1 MAYVKNLFDS
11 NFIQYASYVIR
22 DRAIPEITDGLKPV
36 QRRII
41 HTLIKTDDGRFTKVA
56 NVCGKVMAYHPHGD
70 ASIYTALVNLANKEL
85 FIDKQG
91 NFGNMYTGDG
101 ASAPR
106 YIECRLKPITKDI
119 LNTNPKITQYVDTYD
134 SRDTEPLAFQAKLPL
149 VLIMGAEGI
158 AVGMST
164 YILSH
169 NIHEVIE
176 AERKCLR
183 GEKFHL
189 YPDFPTGGLIDVS
202 GYEDGLGKIV
212 TRAKMDTSDD
222 KKIVITELPYGST
235 TESLCDSIEK
245 AVKAGKIKATSIQDY
260 TSDKVNIEVRLQR
273 GVYTKDVVDALYAF
287 TDCEQTIYCNL
298 LVIKDNM
305 PVQMTCTQVI
315 QYHSKQLVGILKQ
328 ELELEKAELTDKLHL
343 RTLER
348 IFVEERIYKKIESQK
363 TEEGVLKAVKTGFV
377 PFKAELIRAITDE
390 DVDHLLKIP
399 IRRISLYDM
408 NKNKQ
413 EVEAINARIKEE
425 LEAGR
430 SASEAIKYGFKR
442 STSAILD
449 GNITTLIVAIVLLI
463 FGSGSV
469 QGFGMTLAIGI
480 VLSVITSLLVSRLI
494 VECLYGMGLKDSKF
508 YARVSGKKKKV
519 FDYVGKKVIWF
530 VIAAVLIVAGAVTMV
545 VNGATGKNALNY
557 NIEFVGGVSTQVDF
571 QKEYSI
577 DEFNDEIKG
586 EIAKI
591 IDFNN
596 EIKGAIADVIG
607 STDIEGQKVTGTTQ
621 YVIKTPDI
629 EADVRQELQDML
641 VDKYGAA
648 EDSFETTYIS
658 STVSSE
664 LQRDAYISLAI
675 AAACM
680 LLYIWIRFR
689 KFKFAISS
697 VIALIHDVFIVVTFF
712 AIFRLSVGNS
722 FIACILTI
730 VGYSINATIVIFDRI
745 RENMQNNDMNYDLK
759 NVVNTS
765 IQQTLT
771 RSIYTSATTFVM
783 VLFLYIL
790 GVESM
795 RAFAMPLAVGIVAGA
810 FSSIFISGCLYF
822 IMTKKSERL
831 DETRAAKAAKAITQT
846 AVDGSEVVVDG
857 ASEVGVIVEELPKKI
872 TANPN
877 RKKNKKRKQ

>member
-106 YIECRLKPITKDI
+106 YIECRLRPITKDI

-134 SRDTEPLAFQAKLPL
+134 SRDVEPVAFQAKLPL

-169 NIHEVIE
+169 NIHEVID

-183 GEKFHL
+183 GEKFEL
-189 YPDFPTGGLIDVS
+189 FPDFPTGGLIDVS

-245 AVKAGKIKATSIQDY
+245 AVKNGKIKATSIQDY
-260 TSDKVNIEVRLQR
+260 TSDKVNIEIRLQR

-328 ELELEKAELTDKLHL
+328 ELELEKAALMEKLHL

-348 IFVEERIYKKIESQK
+348 IFVEERIYKKIENQK
-363 TEEGVLKAVKTGFV
+363 TEEGVIKAVMDGFK
-377 PFKAELIRAITDE
+377 PFKAELIRPITVD

-413 EVEAINARIKEE
+413 EVQAINDRIKEINK
-425 LEAGR
+425 LLKHLVDY
-430 SASEAIKYGFKR
+430 AI
-442 STSAILD
+442 SWLD
-449 GNITTLIVAIVLLI
+449 GIEAKLDGITTRRRTKITNINTVDVKAVSKRDMSLKYDEK
-463 FGSGSV
+463 SGNL
-469 QGFGMTLAIGI
+469 GT
-480 VLSVITSLLVSRLI
+480 
-494 VECLYGMGLKDSKF
+494 E
-508 YARVSGKKKKV
+508 VSGGEEMLKVTPYDKVLYVRKSGIYSVSECPKK
-519 FDYVGKKVIWF
+519 I
-530 VIAAVLIVAGAVTMV
+530 
-545 VNGATGKNALNY
+545 
-557 NIEFVGGVSTQVDF
+557 FVGPELRYCGLAD
-571 QKEYSI
+571 KESL
-577 DEFNDEIKG
+577 
-586 EIAKI
+586 
-591 IDFNN
+591 
-596 EIKGAIADVIG
+596 
-607 STDIEGQKVTGTTQ
+607 SKVLFTILYRDPATQ
-621 YVIKTPDI
+621 YVYIKRCKIAGYIMNRDYFFAPDGMEVLHVDTRKTFEFKLNYVPKGRIKKLTENFKAANYEEKSLKAKGVRVVSKEVKDI
-629 EADVRQELQDML
+629 E
-641 VDKYGAA
+641 
-648 EDSFETTYIS
+648 
-658 STVSSE
+658 
-664 LQRDAYISLAI
+664 
-675 AAACM
+675 
-680 LLYIWIRFR
+680 
-689 KFKFAISS
+689 
-697 VIALIHDVFIVVTFF
+697 
-712 AIFRLSVGNS
+712 
-722 FIACILTI
+722 
-730 VGYSINATIVIFDRI
+730 
-745 RENMQNNDMNYDLK
+745 
-759 NVVNTS
+759 
-765 IQQTLT
+765 
-771 RSIYTSATTFVM
+771 
-783 VLFLYIL
+783 VL
-790 GVESM
+790 
-795 RAFAMPLAVGIVAGA
+795 
-810 FSSIFISGCLYF
+810 
-822 IMTKKSERL
+822 
-831 DETRAAKAAKAITQT
+831 
-846 AVDGSEVVVDG
+846 
-857 ASEVGVIVEELPKKI
+857 
-872 TANPN
+872 
-877 RKKNKKRKQ
+877 